1 MDKFATYNL
10 EIDEKCKTLVMQYL
24 QSIKDHVENN
34 WLDDECYSDIEEMFF
49 EKLASLKQIN
59 ELNIKKIIKEVWE
72 ADVIFWEW
80 QQKTNSNQDNLNF
93 YQKLK
98 ISAWEYQNDD
108 AIVLWISGILAKK
121 LGLTVW
127 IVRLVLLFLMLFWGL
142 SVWLY
147 FLLWLIL
154 PVKGLDYNSKNLTN
168 LIRRQLFYVIKK
180 SIKNV
185 IKSIFLFFPFVIKKT
200 FELIK
205 IIFTNLK
212 PILRFFAF
220 WISWIVF
227 LSFVLVAIF
236 VLAFYYSNFSVW
248 NIVIFSEL
256 PIFWVYA
263 TIFGLISVLI
273 LWIWS
278 LFFAFGSKIF
288 NKNLY
293 ILAILSIFVSIFFC
307 IVTGLDLAKK
317 YIWEN
322 NFSQKVEYEFQN
334 SDTSVSLDLNKFRNK
349 FLDWVWEI
357 NQFELIKTD
366 DKKLTFELKTTIYA
380 WDDIANKLKN
390 NFNDLEL
397 NKSWNHFSLGY
408 KQDKTFK
415 NEVPFSFYTHKLVI
429 YVPKDLKL
437 DLNRYWYYS
446 LRSNWEYI
454 KPEYSKYWDFW
465 SNDCYNKTI
474 YFNNN
479 EQKFVCELNNLEVLR
494 QNYIENY
501 LVRNFDNWS
510 KITHKTKYKREDYY
524 EDNYYDFD
532 WNMDWFKWI
541 WENELE
547 VSFSDK
553 TISLTS
559 KLNIKENETSIEVIW
574 QELTRLEFSRLWY
587 YDWEYRKFREE
598 YYNSVEY
605 LSPLISNLK

>member
-1 MDKFATYNL
+1 MDKFATYKL
-10 EIDEKCKTLVMQYL
+10 EIDEKNKTLVMQYL
-24 QSIKDHVENN
+24 QSIKNHVENN
-34 WLDDECYSDIEEMFF
+34 WLDDECYDDIEEMFF
-49 EKLASLKQIN
+49 EKLSSLKQIN

-72 ADVIFWEW
+72 AEVIFWEW
-80 QQKTNSNQDNLNF
+80 QQKTNTNQDNLNF

-98 ISAWEYQNDD
+98 ISDWEYQNED

-127 IVRLVLLFLMLFWGL
+127 IVRLVLLFLILFWGL

-154 PVKGLDYNSKNLTN
+154 PVKSLDYNSKNIAFLVK
-168 LIRRQLFYVIKK
+168 RQLFYVIKK
-180 SIKNV
+180 SIKNI
-185 IKSIFLFFPFVIKKT
+185 IKSIFLFFPFVFKKI
-200 FELIK
+200 FELVK
-205 IIFTNLK
+205 IVFTNLM

-220 WISWIVF
+220 STAWILF
-227 LSFVLVAIF
+227 LGFVLLAIS

-248 NIVIFSEL
+248 NIVLFSEL
-256 PIFWVYA
+256 PIFWVYW

-278 LFFAFGSKIF
+278 LFYAFWSKIF

-293 ILAILSIFVSIFFC
+293 ILAIISIFVSIFFY

-317 YIWEN
+317 YIWET
-322 NFSQKVEYEFQN
+322 NFTQKIEYEFQN
-334 SDTSVSLDLNKFRNK
+334 PNTNVTVDLNNFQNR
-349 FLDWVWEI
+349 FLDWVWRI
-357 NQFELIKTD
+357 NKIELIKND

-380 WDDIANKLKN
+380 WENISSQLKN
-390 NFNDLEL
+390 NFNDLEII
-397 NKSWNHFSLGY
+397 KSWNNFSLEY

-415 NEVPFSFYTHKLVI
+415 KEVPFAFYEHSLVI
-429 YVPKDLKL
+429 YVPSELKL

-446 LRSNWEYI
+446 LMFNWNYI
-454 KPEYSKYWDFW
+454 MPEFSKYWEFG
-465 SNDCYNKTI
+465 SSDCYNKTI
-474 YFNNN
+474 YFNKN

-510 KITHKTKYKREDYY
+510 KITHKSKYKREDYY
-524 EDNYYDFD
+524 DDNFYDFD
-532 WNMDWFKWI
+532 WNIDSFKWN

-547 VSFSDK
+547 ISFSDK
-553 TISLTS
+553 TISLSS
-559 KLNIKENETSIEVIW
+559 KLNLKENENSIDVVS
-574 QELTRLEFSRLWY
+574 QELTKLEFSRLWY
-587 YDWEYRKFREE
+587 YDWEYRKFRDE
-598 YYNSVEY
+598 YYNWIEY